1 MKVSPELRALA
12 EGLLRLIGPTQEAA
26 AQTGGVKDAGGVV
39 RGGPQGRVAKTQD
52 TGELLRK
59 IRISFSALRAALVDP
74 AFRRLLQAELCSMQL
89 KEGEALVVPA
99 GLRF

>member
-1 MKVSPELRALA
+1 M
-12 EGLLRLIGPTQEAA
+12 
-26 AQTGGVKDAGGVV
+26 V
-39 RGGPQGRVAKTQD
+39 RGGPPGRAAKPQD

-89 KEGEALVVPA
+89 KEGKAMVVPA